1 MGKFHISLPK
11 MGSQSQI
18 PSNQGQLSSSLLLTF
33 SCRMAE
39 NELKFNDTM
48 HKGWK
53 IKPFTKELDIL

>member
-48 HKGWK
+48 HKG
-53 IKPFTKELDIL
+53 